1 MSASDKPED
10 DVYSRLGLA
19 RPKNGEES
27 ADSQYD
33 FSSDTIAKQT
43 KELDEYARNMEKLE
57 NSDIPEEYLEISV
70 P

>member
-1 MSASDKPED
+1 MKRSMSRCRKLFEKAKSSYISALDLSASDKPED

-33 FSSDTIAKQT
+33 FSSDTI
-43 KELDEYARNMEKLE
+43 EKA
-57 NSDIPEEYLEISV
+57 DQGD
-70 P
+70 